1 MVLYALLVKTLS
13 LGNYEYNKIH
23 KTVKNIDFYVKFH
36 KVINSG
42 SGPCLDTIG
51 TWQVIGIITPIYR
64 RYIGQYHGIICLWP
78 VHMPTITQAFKTVYT
93 LVAGS
98 CGGPVVPILMAHF

>member
-1 MVLYALLVKTLS
+1 MLLVKTLS

-23 KTVKNIDFYVKFH
+23 KTVKNVDFYVKFH
-36 KVINSG
+36 KVSNSG

-51 TWQVIGIITPIYR
+51 TWQVTGIITPIYR

-78 VHMPTITQAFKTVYT
+78 VHMPTITQRLKQCV
-93 LVAGS
+93 LW
-98 CGGPVVPILMAHF
+98 